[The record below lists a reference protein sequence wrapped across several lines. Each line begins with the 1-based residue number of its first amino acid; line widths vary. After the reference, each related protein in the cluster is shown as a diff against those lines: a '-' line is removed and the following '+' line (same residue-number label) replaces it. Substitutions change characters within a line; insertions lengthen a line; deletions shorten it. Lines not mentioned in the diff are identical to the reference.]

1 MAENDSKK
9 IIKFTIANHREPL
22 GHLQHEQSLFTEF
35 LRFGKKQEEE
45 EEKKHGLRVQSN
57 YRLGRHRLATIK

>member
-1 MAENDSKK
+1 MTQKK

-45 EEKKHGLRVQSN
+45 KKHGLRVQSN
-57 YRLGRHRLATIK
+57 YRLGRYRLATIK

>member
-1 MAENDSKK
+1 MTQKK

-45 EEKKHGLRVQSN
+45 EEEKKNMV
-57 YRLGRHRLATIK
+57 